1 MAGSGGEPEG
11 VMSGGWPGAMTGDQ
25 GTGSG
30 GVGHDRESVRLA
42 VALLDAMPDV
52 VKDHHPPP

>member
-1 MAGSGGEPEG
+1 
-11 VMSGGWPGAMTGDQ
+11 MSGGWPGAMTGDQ

-42 VALLDAMPDV
+42 VALLDAMPDA